1 MTAAATTTTDAART
15 TAEEGNDRHRVDGAV
30 AEGRPAERG
39 GMLRHGR
46 RRPRCRRQSNGMIR
60 RRRRRR
66 RRRAPNFDGGR
77 AGPVEGAAAA
87 GRTPTAAGA
96 ARLAGVEGIAS

>member
-1 MTAAATTTTDAART
+1 MTAAATTTTTTDAART

-66 RRRAPNFDGGR
+66 RNPNFDGGR

>member
-1 MTAAATTTTDAART
+1 MTAAATAAAPTDAART

-46 RRPRCRRQSNGMIR
+46 RRPRCHRQSNGMIS
-60 RRRRRR
+60 RRRR

>member
-1 MTAAATTTTDAART
+1 MTAAATDAAHT

-66 RRRAPNFDGGR
+66 RAPNFDGGR

-87 GRTPTAAGA
+87 GRTPTAVGA